1 MSGWRMKK
9 GVVICGSRGCEVGVW
24 VRKMRREIQRGE
36 VWGGSFSSPRISV
49 VSASLQNSPQLSGD
63 GVREGDVSEVR

>member
-1 MSGWRMKK
+1 MKAGCVACK
-9 GVVICGSRGCEVGVW
+9 RGEE
-24 VRKMRREIQRGE
+24 RRREKKQEIQMEE
-36 VWGGSFSSPRISV
+36 VWRGSFSSPRISV